1 VKRLVRLLILCLLCL
16 ASPIL
21 ASPVLAEARWVAT
34 PYAPP
39 RVMFEL
45 YLDHPQKI
53 GGALYWIRALMNTLQ
68 GDPYN
73 YSPEDMKLVVVI
85 HGTEIVTVAKKNE
98 ASYREAVERMR
109 YYADLGV
116 KFRVCG
122 QAAED
127 FGYAVKDF
135 QDFVEVV
142 PNAITEL
149 AHWQQQ
155 GYALIVPQVLDKQV
169 DIDAIR

>member
-1 VKRLVRLLILCLLCL
+1 MKSLVPALIGL
-16 ASPIL
+16 
-21 ASPVLAEARWVAT
+21 VLAAPAHAAGTWVQT
-34 PYAPP
+34 PYAPAK
-39 RVMFEL
+39 VMFEF
-45 YLDHPQKI
+45 YLDDPQKI
-53 GGALYWIRALMNTLQ
+53 GSALYWVRSLLNPLMEA
-68 GDPYN
+68 PYG
-73 YSPEDMKLVVVI
+73 YAPEGLKVVVVI

-98 ASYREAVERMR
+98 AKYQEAVERMR

-116 KFRVCG
+116 AFKVCG

-127 FGYAVKDF
+127 FGYAVADF

-155 GYALIVPQVLDKQV
+155 GYALIVPQIVDKRF
-169 DIDAIR
+169 DIESIR